1 MATEEKSKKSKKK
14 VVITVV
20 VVIAVVLIV
29 VALVSFLF
37 MRGGMGGG
45 GGDDSTTSV
54 SSVTAELGD
63 VSTTITGSGTLA
75 AGTTTDVTM
84 PSGLSVDEVYVE
96 EGDSVEEGDALAT
109 VNLASIAQAL
119 LDARESL
126 STVEEQIANLSDT
139 VSDTTSDEYLE
150 SIILY
155 DEQESLTEEVEAL
168 EALLA
173 DPTITAT
180 ASGTIGSVNVSTD
193 SSSSTSSSTS
203 STGSTSSTEST
214 DSSALASL
222 LSGSTTTATDST
234 DASSTTSTSTSLSS
248 TGLSLT
254 TAFTIV
260 SDEDATITLSIDEA
274 DILSVE
280 VGQTAVVE
288 VDSIEDETFEGTVT
302 EVSTSSSSTSGSVK
316 YTAVITIERT
326 DEMLL
331 GMSASATITID
342 EATDA
347 VLIPVS
353 ALQES
358 GSTTFVYTEVDE
370 DGNLG
375 GEVEV
380 ETGLSDGD
388 EVEILSGLSEGDVV
402 YYTRTSSDNSGLGG
416 LLSALGGGQGGGEGG
431 EGESGGPDAE

>member
-1 MATEEKSKKSKKK
+1 MATEEKTKKSKKK

-20 VVIAVVLIV
+20 VVIVIVLVIG
-29 VALVSFLF
+29 AIVSFVF

-45 GGDDSTTSV
+45 GDDSAATTSV

-109 VNLASIAQAL
+109 VSLASIAQAL

-126 STVEEQIANLSDT
+126 STVEEQIANLSDA

-193 SSSSTSSSTS
+193 SSSSASSSTS
-203 STGSTSSTEST
+203 STSSTEST

-222 LSGSTTTATDST
+222 LSGSTTTATDSS
-234 DASSTTSTSTSLSS
+234 DASSTTSASTSLSS